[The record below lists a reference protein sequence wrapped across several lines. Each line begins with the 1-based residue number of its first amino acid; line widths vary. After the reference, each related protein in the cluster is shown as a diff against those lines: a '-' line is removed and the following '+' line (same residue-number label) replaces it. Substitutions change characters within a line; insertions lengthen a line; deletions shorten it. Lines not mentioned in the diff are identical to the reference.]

1 MDDNG
6 LIEGK
11 WDGSFEDGTSPFAWI
26 GSTPIF
32 EEFYNTQ
39 LPVKYGQCWV
49 FSGVIVTSEYIY
61 RVGSENKNIEQTLY
75 RQSTCHKNPVL
86 SKHMTRRISAL
97 CYADS
102 RFLIF
107 PSSFKKPVP
116 VRLVIGPGRVYRE
129 VQRELNFELKR
140 KITITAID

>member
-1 MDDNG
+1 MCLQTNNVDDNG

-49 FSGVIVTSEYIY
+49 FSGVIVTSKL
-61 RVGSENKNIEQTLY
+61 NMKKKNINIQKT
-75 RQSTCHKNPVL
+75 TK
-86 SKHMTRRISAL
+86 AL
-97 CYADS
+97 
-102 RFLIF
+102 
-107 PSSFKKPVP
+107 
-116 VRLVIGPGRVYRE
+116 
-129 VQRELNFELKR
+129 Q
-140 KITITAID
+140 